1 MMIKDLEMRKDL
13 ASEELSAVRGG
24 SYDSISQYGPIVTNS
39 AEGKGA
45 FLNVASLNF
54 EGGQYAEL
62 HDVNKSVN
70 KTVTKSSVEFERPYH
85 RGPWL
90 AY

>member
-24 SYDSISQYGPIVTNS
+24 SYDSIAQYGPIVSNS
-39 AEGKGA
+39 AEGNGA
-45 FLNVASLNF
+45 FVNVASQTFN
-54 EGGQYAEL
+54 GGQYAEL
-62 HDVNKSVN
+62 HDVNKSVT
-70 KTVTKSSVEFERPYH
+70 KSVTKNSVEFEHPYY

>member
-62 HDVNKSVN
+62 PDVNKSVN
-70 KTVTKSSVEFERPYH
+70 KTSVEFERPSY
-85 RGPWL
+85 RRWGW
-90 AY
+90 

>member
-70 KTVTKSSVEFERPYH
+70 KTVTKSSVEFERPSY
-85 RGPWL
+85 RRWGW
-90 AY
+90 

>member
-24 SYDSISQYGPIVTNS
+24 SYDSISQYGPLVSNT
-39 AEGKGA
+39 AEGNGA
-45 FLNVASLNF
+45 FVNVASLNF
-54 EGGQYAEL
+54 TGGQYAEL
-62 HDVNKSVN
+62 HDVNKSVT
-70 KTVTKSSVEFERPYH
+70 KTSVEFENPYH